1 MSFLKKTDWLHI
13 NNKTIT
19 KEKLR
24 NSIVLFSLVNLI
36 WFIFRTG
43 SKPTRIVYPCQR
55 AAVNNISVSLS
66 SLVPLSIT
74 TSFLTTL
81 KTFLIKNRYLI
92 LPILLVGII
101 SGEVFLSTVT
111 PNPYQEIRLS
121 IESKNASTFPASD
134 IYVLNGQTIAH
145 ISNLI
150 NLMSLNDLFFYKSSV
165 VGEIQGPKGLIA
177 CDDVVLLKIN
187 SQWDERGGT
196 NTDLLNELILA
207 IVDHPD
213 GFIGEIIVADN
224 GQGFGSMDYTKNNA
238 ENNSQS
244 TQVVVD
250 MFLSMYNISTYSW
263 DDIRSKSVEEYSE
276 GDMTDGYIVYDTA
289 DPETGI
295 YVSYPKFKTEFGTAI
310 SFKHGIWNGTG
321 YEKRLKVI
329 NLPVLKSHSNYGVT
343 ASVKNYMGVQTE
355 VLNGGLANGHRTIAT
370 GGMGTLM
377 LECGLPTLNIIDAI
391 WVNANPSPDL
401 YCGPSTSYW
410 MATRVNIL
418 IAGLDPVALDYWA
431 AKYVLVPTASSIG
444 YDDTQSL
451 QPDKTVRGRLEEAF
465 GVWLELTKDEML
477 RSGCN
482 VTSDENR
489 MNVVTNST
497 SSSSSSSSS
506 PISGFE
512 VIISVLSLAIIP
524 HLFSRRRRK
533 LST

>member
-1 MSFLKKTDWLHI
+1 MS
-13 NNKTIT
+13 N
-19 KEKLR
+19 
-24 NSIVLFSLVNLI
+24 V
-36 WFIFRTG
+36 
-43 SKPTRIVYPCQR
+43 
-55 AAVNNISVSLS
+55 SVSLS
-66 SLVPLSIT
+66 SLIPLSIT
-74 TSFLTTL
+74 TPIFTTF
-81 KTFLIKNRYLI
+81 KTFLIRNKFI
-92 LPILLVGII
+92 IIPILLLGMM

-111 PNPYQEIRLS
+111 PNPYQEIQLS
-121 IESKNASTFPASD
+121 VESKNASTFPASD

-145 ISNLI
+145 ISDLI
-150 NLMSLNDLFFYKSSV
+150 NLMSLNDLFFYKSGDG
-165 VGEIQGPKGLIA
+165 GEVQEPKGLIA

-196 NTDLLNELILA
+196 NTDLLKELIQA

-224 GQGFGSMDYTKNNA
+224 GQGLGSMDYGENNA
-238 ENNSQS
+238 ENRSQS

-250 MFLSMYNISTYSW
+250 TFSAKYNVSTYSW
-263 DDIRSKSVEEYSE
+263 DDIRSQRVEEYSE
-276 GDMTDGYIVYDTA
+276 GDLMDGYIVYETA

-295 YVSYPKFKTEFGTAI
+295 YASYPKFKTEFGTAI

-355 VLNGGLANGHRTIAT
+355 ILNGGLANGHRSIAT

-377 LECGLPTLNIIDAI
+377 VECGLPTLNIIDAI

-431 AKYVLVPTASSIG
+431 AKYVLIPTASSIG
-444 YDDTQSL
+444 YDDTQAL
-451 QPDKTVRGRLEEAF
+451 HPEKTERGRLEEAF

-477 RSGCN
+477 RSGYN

-489 MNVVTNST
+489 MNIITNST
-497 SSSSSSSSS
+497 SSSSSSSSAPS
-506 PISGFE
+506 SGFE
-512 VIISVLSLAIIP
+512 LTITVVGLVIIPLL
-524 HLFSRRRRK
+524 LLQRRK
-533 LST
+533 KRSSQKIILKQSN